1 MNWDRQD
8 IGMSYTKIY
17 VSILLIACSFS
28 FLFKQ
33 YVLLSVMSFLL
44 IIALLQVYYYRK
56 VGNKLELLNEKK
68 RVRLMKD
75 TTSHLV
81 FTFQNNG
88 LPIWN
93 ASLFISFQTDI
104 SPNDIQHVSV
114 GGFHEVEVP
123 FSIGN
128 KKRVTVKI
136 PIKGIQRGLARIKKI
151 ELQIPHPLTDGSIL
165 LDFKSFIL
173 LDAIVFPQIY
183 PIDEELIPS
192 KYKQGHL
199 ELNSSLFDDP
209 FFPVGTRQYEPGDQF
224 HHIHWKASAK
234 TQELQ
239 TKVFT
244 KVANVSVLFVL
255 NLKEKYR
262 VVADFEEKIEW
273 LASHIDDCYKKEIPF
288 SFAIN
293 IRAYGKVP
301 FVYLP
306 IGSGD
311 THRIQALEILSI
323 LSVSDI
329 LIPFE
334 QIISFIDSNEELPV
348 AVYIM
353 THDLEQ
359 FLSFLI
365 PWEQRTNVLYRTN
378 VSKGGEFSD

>member
-1 MNWDRQD
+1 MNWKRQD
-8 IGMSYTKIY
+8 LGMKNTSIY
-17 VSILLIACSFS
+17 VNILIFICSSS

-33 YVLLSVMSFLL
+33 YALLSLFSFLL
-44 IIALLQVYYYRK
+44 IIALAQVYYYRK
-56 VGNKLELLNEKK
+56 VGEKLELLNKKK

-75 TTSHLV
+75 TTSQIVLS
-81 FTFQNNG
+81 FQNKG

-93 ASLFISFQTDI
+93 GTLLISFQTSI
-104 SPNDIQHVSV
+104 QPNGIANTTIA
-114 GGFHEVEVP
+114 GFHEVRVP
-123 FSIGN
+123 FSIGY
-128 KKRVTVKI
+128 KKRVTLKI
-136 PIKGIQRGLARIKKI
+136 PIKGVHRGLARIKEI
-151 ELQIPHPLTDGSIL
+151 EIQIPHPFTDGSVL
-165 LDFKSFIL
+165 LEYKPFIL
-173 LDAIVFPQIY
+173 MDAIVFPQIY

-192 KYKQGHL
+192 KFKQGKL
-199 ELNSSLFDDP
+199 ELNSSLFNDP
-209 FFPVGTRQYEPGDQF
+209 FFPVGTRKYEPGDQF

-244 KVANVSVLFVL
+244 KVADVSVLFVV
-255 NLKEKYR
+255 NLKEKHS

-273 LASHIDDCYKKEIPF
+273 LASHIDACYKKDIPF

-293 IRAYGKVP
+293 IRAYGKYP

-334 QIISFIDSNEELPV
+334 KIITYIDTHIELPV
-348 AVYIM
+348 TVYVM

-359 FLSFLI
+359 FLPFLS
-365 PWEQRTNVLYRTN
+365 PWEQRTNVLYPMDL
-378 VSKGGEFSD
+378 SKGGLF